1 MGLSER
7 KVKQRIGADPRN
19 LAWAENAAKFGH
31 TYLAKHGWAPGA
43 GLGVTGDGRVSH
55 IAVAQKLDQLGI
67 GAGRPDGPDSIAWK
81 QAKEFEGLLE
91 RLNAAN
97 GGTGGEDKAD
107 FVGESGEDDL
117 RKDEDEGEEKK
128 KEEKARRKEKRKEE
142 KRKAKAEAAA
152 AESSG
157 SAPITPS
164 TSTPESTPVATPAP
178 RRLAHRAR
186 FLAAKRLAGTSSTAL
201 SEILG
206 VSSTPTSTSESTPT
220 PSTPATP
227 GLTEIPVLDDSNRI
241 TTSSQSVAD
250 YFKSKMR
257 ERAQVAGGTT
267 VVSTAVVTFEEP
279 DADAAPRI
287 GLGARQRDQEEPV
300 ENPRGLGFTNA
311 SAGLGFTTASTG
323 LGFTR
328 ATSPSPITT
337 PAPESHI
344 STPMS
349 DNTEPT
355 KSDKE
360 TRKEKKRKR
369 KEQAITPEVPAAEV
383 NEAQEEERK
392 AAKRARKEA
401 KRAARQQQQENETV
415 VFDDTVDRSSKKK
428 RKVKED
434 EIVD

>member
-19 LAWAENAAKFGH
+19 LTWAENAAKFGH
-31 TYLAKHGWAPGA
+31 TYLSKHGWAPGA
-43 GLGVTGDGRVSH
+43 GLGATGDGRVSH

-97 GGTGGEDKAD
+97 GGTGREDEQAEVVK
-107 FVGESGEDDL
+107 ESGEDCVM
-117 RKDEDEGEEKK
+117 EDEENEDKQRR

-142 KRKAKAEAAA
+142 KRKAKAEAAMA
-152 AESSG
+152 DSG
-157 SAPITPS
+157 GSTLSTPS

-206 VSSTPTSTSESTPT
+206 VSSTPTSTSESTPI

-250 YFKSKMR
+250 YFKNKMR
-257 ERAQVAGGTT
+257 EKAQAAGGATII
-267 VVSTAVVTFEEP
+267 STAVVTFEEP
-279 DADAAPRI
+279 DTDSAPRT
-287 GLGARQRDQEEPV
+287 GLGARRQDQEEELGERPK
-300 ENPRGLGFTNA
+300 GLGFTNA
-311 SAGLGFTTASTG
+311 STDLTFTH
-323 LGFTR
+323 
-328 ATSPSPITT
+328 ATSPSPASSIST
-337 PAPESHI
+337 PESHI
-344 STPMS
+344 PTP
-349 DNTEPT
+349 DDAEPT

-369 KEQAITPEVPAAEV
+369 REQTATPDVPAAEA
-383 NEAQEEERK
+383 NEAQEEEKRK
-392 AAKRARKEA
+392 VAKRARKEA
-401 KRAARQQQQENETV
+401 KRAARQLQRENEAV
-415 VFDDTVDRSSKKK
+415 ADDDLDRSSGKKQ
-428 RKVKED
+428 KVKED
-434 EIVD
+434 KEVD

>member
-97 GGTGGEDKAD
+97 GGAGEEARVVEESVVEGPTQGEDETDETKRN
-107 FVGESGEDDL
+107 ED
-117 RKDEDEGEEKK
+117 
-128 KEEKARRKEKRKEE
+128 KARRKEKRKEE
-142 KRKAKAEAAA
+142 KRRVKAEAAA
-152 AESSG
+152 ATESNG
-157 SAPITPS
+157 SVSPTPS
-164 TSTPESTPVATPAP
+164 TSTLEPTSMAVPAP
-178 RRLAHRAR
+178 RRMAHRAR

-206 VSSTPTSTSESTPT
+206 VSSSTPTSTSESTPT

-250 YFKSKMR
+250 YFKAKMR
-257 ERAQVAGGTT
+257 QRTQATGGVATT
-267 VVSTAVVTFEEP
+267 STAVVTFEEP
-279 DADAAPRI
+279 DMGSPPRT
-287 GLGARQRDQEEPV
+287 GLGGGRQDQEEPI
-300 ENPRGLGFTNA
+300 ERPKGLGFTKA
-311 SAGLGFTTASTG
+311 TTGLGFTGASTG
-323 LGFTR
+323 LGYTR
-328 ATSPSPITT
+328 AVSPPPVLTL
-337 PAPESHI
+337 ESHI
-344 STPMS
+344 PTFAS
-349 DNTEPT
+349 DNSES
-355 KSDKE
+355 KHSE
-360 TRKEKKRKR
+360 EARKEKKRKR
-369 KEQAITPEVPAAEV
+369 KDQATTSAVPAAEV
-383 NEAQEEERK
+383 NKAEDERK

-401 KRAARQQQQENETV
+401 KRAARQQQRENAGVAVSNADCSLEGNKQEP
-415 VFDDTVDRSSKKK
+415 
-428 RKVKED
+428 KED
-434 EIVD
+434 

>member
-19 LAWAENAAKFGH
+19 LTWAENAAKFGH

-97 GGTGGEDKAD
+97 GGAGEEVEVIKE
-107 FVGESGEDDL
+107 FTDDL
-117 RKDEDEGEEKK
+117 VENGADEDENKR
-128 KEEKARRKEKRKEE
+128 KEDKSRRKEKRKEE
-142 KRKAKAEAAA
+142 KRRANADATT
-152 AESSG
+152 ESSG
-157 SAPITPS
+157 SALP
-164 TSTPESTPVATPAP
+164 TSSASTPVATPAP

-206 VSSTPTSTSESTPT
+206 VSSTPASTSNSTPI

-227 GLTEIPVLDDSNRI
+227 GLTEIPVLDDSNQI

-250 YFKSKMR
+250 YFKAKMR
-257 ERAQVAGGTT
+257 ERAHTSASVATI
-267 VVSTAVVTFEEP
+267 STAVVTFQEP
-279 DADAAPRI
+279 DMDSAPRA
-287 GLGARQRDQEEPV
+287 GLGVRLQEQEEESAGRPI
-300 ENPRGLGFTNA
+300 GLGFTSA
-311 SAGLGFTTASTG
+311 SAGLGFMGASTG
-323 LGFTR
+323 IGFKR
-328 ATSPSPITT
+328 ATSPSATT
-337 PAPESHI
+337 HIPESH
-344 STPMS
+344 TPTS
-349 DNTEPT
+349 DDTEPT
-355 KSDKE
+355 RSDKE
-360 TRKEKKRKR
+360 TRREKKRKR
-369 KEQAITPEVPAAEV
+369 KEQATTSDVPAAED
-383 NEAQEEERK
+383 NKAQEEERK

-401 KRAARQQQQENETV
+401 KRAARQQQQEEGLN
-415 VFDDTVDRSSKKK
+415 
-428 RKVKED
+428 
-434 EIVD
+434 

>member
-97 GGTGGEDKAD
+97 EEAKPVQAVEGSVEDAAKEGNAD
-107 FVGESGEDDL
+107 DD
-117 RKDEDEGEEKK
+117 EKK
-128 KEEKARRKEKRKEE
+128 RKEDKARRKEKRKEE
-142 KRKAKAEAAA
+142 KRRAKAEAAA
-152 AESSG
+152 KPGESAS
-157 SAPITPS
+157 PTPS
-164 TSTPESTPVATPAP
+164 TSTPESTPAATPAP

-227 GLTEIPVLDDSNRI
+227 GLTEIPVLDDSNQI
-241 TTSSQSVAD
+241 TTSSKSVGE
-250 YFKSKMR
+250 YFRTKMR
-257 ERAQVAGGTT
+257 ERAQATGGATSI
-267 VVSTAVVTFEEP
+267 STAVVTFEEP
-279 DADAAPRI
+279 DVDSAPRT
-287 GLGARQRDQEEPV
+287 GLGAHRQDQEEEPF
-300 ENPRGLGFTNA
+300 ERPKGLGFTSAN
-311 SAGLGFTTASTG
+311 AGLGFTSASTG
-323 LGFTR
+323 LGFTST
-328 ATSPSPITT
+328 TSPSSTTT
-337 PAPESHI
+337 PTPELQ
-344 STPMS
+344 TPGTTPE
-349 DNTEPT
+349 DTEDT
-355 KSDKE
+355 ESDKKA
-360 TRKEKKRKR
+360 RKEKKRKR
-369 KEQAITPEVPAAEV
+369 KDEPTTTDVPAAET
-383 NEAQEEERK
+383 EAKEEERK

-401 KRAARQQQQENETV
+401 KRAARQQQQENEAV
-415 VFDDTVDRSSKKK
+415 AADDNTDYSSKKK
-428 RKVKED
+428 RKVNKD
-434 EIVD
+434 RVVD